1 MKLIYYKV
9 PLNLNNIKK
18 KLYLLKFTNSKKKRS
33 KINITVAQ
41 PRTYSFDWS
50 VLKKLKKV
58 PHSKTKHASWRAQ
71 AVP

>member
-18 KLYLLKFTNSKKKRS
+18 TVPTEIHKLKKKRS

-50 VLKKLKKV
+50 VLKKLKEV